1 MEIINCEKK
10 EMILLTDEETKDLSY
25 EAQKVSH
32 ICKTEF
38 CTVENEENEYKKIR
52 DHWHY
57 TGKFRGA
64 TYSTCNLNYKV
75 FKKNSSNHS

>member
-25 EAQKVSH
+25 EGQKVSH

-38 CTVENEENEYKKIR
+38 CTVENDLNEYKKIR
-52 DHWHY
+52 DH
-57 TGKFRGA
+57 
-64 TYSTCNLNYKV
+64 
-75 FKKNSSNHS
+75 